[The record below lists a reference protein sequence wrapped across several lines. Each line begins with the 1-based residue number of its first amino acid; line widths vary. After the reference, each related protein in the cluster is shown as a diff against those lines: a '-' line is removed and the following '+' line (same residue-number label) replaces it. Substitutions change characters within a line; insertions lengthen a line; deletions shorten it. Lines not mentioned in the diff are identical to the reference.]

1 MESSSRQ
8 TKDDAIDLTRIV
20 VAIGLGLA
28 CLLAVM
34 AGGAF
39 FGRSLSEIMETT
51 ELAPPEAINPLR

>member
-1 MESSSRQ
+1 MASSSRQ
-8 TKDDAIDLTRIV
+8 TKNAAIDLTRIV

-39 FGRSLSEIMETT
+39 VGRALSEIMKTT
-51 ELAPPEAINPLR
+51 ELATLGEINPLR

>member
-1 MESSSRQ
+1 MVSSSRQ
-8 TKDDAIDLTRIV
+8 TNDAAIDLTRIV

-34 AGGAF
+34 AGGTF
-39 FGRSLSEIMETT
+39 VGRSLSEIMKTT

>member
-1 MESSSRQ
+1 MASSSRQ

-39 FGRSLSEIMETT
+39 VGRSLAEIMETP

>member
-1 MESSSRQ
+1 MASTSRQ
-8 TKDDAIDLTRIV
+8 TYGAAIDRTRIV

-39 FGRSLSEIMETT
+39 VGRALSEIMKTT
-51 ELAPPEAINPLR
+51 EIAPPEAINPLR

>member
-1 MESSSRQ
+1 MASSSRQ
-8 TKDDAIDLTRIV
+8 TKDAAIDLTRIV

-39 FGRSLSEIMETT
+39 VGRSFSEIIKTT
-51 ELAPPEAINPLR
+51 ELAPLEEINPLR